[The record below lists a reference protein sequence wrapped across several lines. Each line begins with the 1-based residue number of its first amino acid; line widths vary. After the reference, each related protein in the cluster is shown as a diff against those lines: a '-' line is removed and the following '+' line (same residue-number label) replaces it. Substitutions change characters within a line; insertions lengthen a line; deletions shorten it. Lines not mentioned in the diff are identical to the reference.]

1 MFSREEFDQL
11 RKKLTET
18 VKDPVEI
25 YVRSRPEVV
34 LTKSGYTSFNK
45 LQDKFLKEAESLYK
59 EELTNLIEGA
69 L

>member
-1 MFSREEFDQL
+1 
-11 RKKLTET
+11 
-18 VKDPVEI
+18 VKVPVEI
-25 YVRSRPEVV
+25 YVRSSPEVV

-45 LQDKFLKEAESLYK
+45 LQDKFMKEAESIYK